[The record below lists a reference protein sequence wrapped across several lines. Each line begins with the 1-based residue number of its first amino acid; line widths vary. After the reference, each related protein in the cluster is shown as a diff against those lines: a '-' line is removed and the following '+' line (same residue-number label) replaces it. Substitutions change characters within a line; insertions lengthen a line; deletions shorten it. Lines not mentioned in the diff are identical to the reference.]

1 LGRGRHTPGNVVF
14 LEGNRHPRGSDRRWL
29 MTRLF
34 TRPRIAGFPASFPR
48 GRFLRVVP
56 TLVAVLALAALAAL
70 TACGGDDEPA
80 ATTPVDEIP
89 TQAPT
94 VEQPTPTPEG
104 VTPDASSPTGAATL
118 PEINSLCDLVTPDD
132 VEEALDDPVTDGT
145 ESTRTLSCGY
155 TLASGGSVNLN
166 LGSQEDFETGVFRT
180 GDLGEPVPGVGD
192 QAAWWFQ
199 ADVGAGVAGDQGIL
213 SVRQGEFYFQV
224 KLFLS
229 GPDEPAQLEIAKDL
243 AAKAVERLP

>member
-1 LGRGRHTPGNVVF
+1 
-14 LEGNRHPRGSDRRWL
+14 

-34 TRPRIAGFPASFPR
+34 TEPRIAGLPASSLR
-48 GRFLRVVP
+48 ERFLRVVSTPTRWRVVP

-70 TACGGDDEPA
+70 TACGGEEEPA
-80 ATTPVDEIP
+80 ATTPAGETP
-89 TQAPT
+89 AQAPT
-94 VEQPTPTPEG
+94 VEQPTPTPDA
-104 VTPDASSPTGAATL
+104 VTPDAAASPTGAATL
-118 PEINSLCDLVTPDD
+118 PEIDSLCDLVTSDD

-145 ESTRTLSCGY
+145 ESTISLSCGY
-155 TLASGGSVNLN
+155 ALASGNSVNLN

-213 SVRQGEFYFQV
+213 SVRQGDFYFHV

-229 GPDEPAQLEIAKDL
+229 GLDEATQLEIAKEL